1 MAMFKDD
8 SVRLPEFERFVHETP
23 SWFSDAKLGIF
34 VHWGAY
40 SVAAWAEPIGEL
52 GADDHAHDF
61 ARNPYAEWYFNTI
74 RIEGS
79 PAQQHHQETFG
90 DVDYDHLLDL
100 WRAENFDADEVLAL
114 VKHTGA
120 RYFVPTTKHH
130 DGITL
135 WDAPETDGRNT
146 VARGPKRDLIG
157 EFAEATERAGLKF
170 GVYYSGGLDWHHS
183 PSAPVVETDG
193 PDGWTN
199 RANDEPYAEYAHK
212 HVADLIERYRLEVL
226 WNDIE
231 WPDPGKDGGEH
242 GLVSLFDRFYTVA
255 PDGLINDRW
264 GDTHWDYRTTEY
276 QMGEDINDEP
286 WENCRGIGYSFGH
299 NTLED
304 ETHLLSGEAAI
315 RYFADIVA
323 RGGNLLLNI
332 GLQADGTVPVDQRAT
347 LETLGDWNAVN
358 GAAIFGSRQLDASI
372 ASGSES
378 PWTRWTRTGDTA
390 NAIIDADGPVTLSV
404 SIDAVATDSARL
416 LDGTPVTATVGD
428 GGVTVELPKRSA
440 PGPQVV
446 VFDLV

>member
-8 SVRLPEFERFVHETP
+8 SVRLSEFEEFARETP
-23 SWFSDAKLGIF
+23 EWFSDAKLGVF

-61 ARNPYAEWYFNTI
+61 AHNPYAEWYANSI

-79 PAQQHHQETFG
+79 PAQQHHRETFG

-100 WRAENFDADEVLAL
+100 WKAERFDADDVIAL
-114 VKHTGA
+114 VKQTGA

-135 WDAPETDGRNT
+135 WDAPATDGRNT
-146 VARGPKRDLIG
+146 VARGPKRDLVG
-157 EFAEATERAGLKF
+157 EFADATKRAGLKF
-170 GVYYSGGLDWHHS
+170 GVYYSGGLDWHFS
-183 PSAPVVETDG
+183 PSEPVVETDG
-193 PDGWTN
+193 PEGWTN
-199 RANDEPYAEYAHK
+199 RANDDPYAKFAYNHI
-212 HVADLIERYRLEVL
+212 VDLIDRYRPDIL

-231 WPDPGKDGGEH
+231 WPDPGKDAGPH
-242 GLVSLFDRFYTVA
+242 GLVPLFDRFYAAV

-276 QMGEDINDEP
+276 QMGDVTEGA
-286 WENCRGIGYSFGH
+286 WENCRGIGYSFGY
-299 NTLED
+299 NQLED
-304 ETHLLSGEAAI
+304 ASHMLDGEAAI
-315 RYFADIVA
+315 RYFVDIVA

-332 GLQADGTVPVDQRAT
+332 GLKADGTVPEEQRAT
-347 LETLGDWNAVN
+347 LETLGAWNATN

-378 PWTRWTRTGDTA
+378 PWTRWTRAGGTA
-390 NAIIDADGPVTLSV
+390 NAIVDADGSVTLTV
-404 SIDAVATDSARL
+404 APDALAVDSARL
-416 LDGTPVTATVGD
+416 LDGTPIAAAVID
-428 GGVTVELPKRSA
+428 GGVRVDLPARTT

-446 VFDLV
+446 TFDLV